1 MAMKIAMEFINTVT
15 LKNDTNKVIRR
26 VKASRKPVVVTQR
39 GVPAVAIVPVE
50 EDQFSLEYDRAFQ
63 GAIREGLRDIRAGR
77 RVSLKEFARKH
88 LR

>member
-1 MAMKIAMEFINTVT
+1 MKMAMQFINTVT
-15 LKNDTNKVIRR
+15 LKNETNKVIRR

-50 EDQFSLEYDRAFQ
+50 GDQFALEYDRAFQ
-63 GAIREGLRDIRAGR
+63 GAIREGLQDLKAGR
-77 RVSLKEFARKH
+77 TVSLREFARKH